1 MSLLCHVDD
10 GEEVETRYGEA
21 TVLCPTMNLQGKHP
35 AYEFNLGAKHV
46 KNNNDRIIR

>member
-1 MSLLCHVDD
+1 MDD
-10 GEEVETRYGEA
+10 GEEVETHYGEA
-21 TVLCPTMNLQGKHP
+21 TPTMNLQGKHP